1 MPTTNGASHQLEAEL
16 PEDEES
22 RLGAAVRLL
31 VVLDE
36 AGVTAQQSAWWNH
49 CEASPAS
56 MPQHE
61 REKEGIR
68 WPQRFQSRYAPRPW
82 LLPTPVLPPSPV

>member
-36 AGVTAQQSAWWNH
+36 AGVTAQ
-49 CEASPAS
+49 
-56 MPQHE
+56 
-61 REKEGIR
+61 
-68 WPQRFQSRYAPRPW
+68 
-82 LLPTPVLPPSPV
+82 